1 MIKWREEIV
10 LLDRKTLKKKVHLS
24 YMWRGELIFKFLSP
38 PVIEFIF
45 RWRGDFRTE
54 MSSD

>member
-54 MSSD
+54 MSPD